1 MYLWREM
8 YSMYTYSSTILFSDI
23 LEKKYF
29 LFIWLH
35 QVLVAAC
42 RVFKSH
48 MLCIAFFS

>member
-1 MYLWREM
+1 M
-8 YSMYTYSSTILFSDI
+8 YSMYTYSSTILFSGI

-42 RVFKSH
+42 SVFKSH